1 MARDAPNL
9 QAMRALLLL
18 PFLAAGCAVAPPACA
33 PAGAFVSP
41 ATLRAVADPVG
52 GASRHAV
59 VLLGEEHDRAQDH
72 AWQLSVIKRLYVAE
86 PSLVLGFEMFPRADQ
101 PVLDRWVAGRLTE
114 AEFLAQSDWKHVW
127 GFDPELYL
135 PIFGFAREHRIPMI
149 ALNVSNRT
157 IHLVSK
163 LGFAGVAAADRE
175 GVGTPAPPT
184 PSYRRELADVMAEHA
199 GPKLSPERLAHFI
212 DAQLTWDRAMAEA
225 IAAQRGRPVV
235 AIMGAGHLENR
246 NGVPHQL
253 DALGQTGAL
262 VLLPGHHLC
271 APLGRGYADGVYVE
285 E

>member
-1 MARDAPNL
+1 
-9 QAMRALLLL
+9 MRALLLPL
-18 PFLAAGCAVAPPACA
+18 LVAGCAVTSPPACA
-33 PAGAFVSP
+33 PAGAWVSP
-41 ATLRAVADPVG
+41 ATLRAIADPVG
-52 GASRHAV
+52 RASQHKV

-72 AWQLSVIKRLYVAE
+72 AWQLSVIRRLYSAE

-101 PVLDRWVAGRLTE
+101 AVLDRWVAGRLSE

-127 GFDPELYL
+127 GFDPALYM
-135 PIFGFAREHRIPMI
+135 PIFVFARDHRIPMI

-175 GVGTPAPPT
+175 GLSTPAPPT
-184 PSYRRELADVMAEHA
+184 ASYRRELADVMAEHA
-199 GPKLSPERLAHFI
+199 GPKMSPERLAHFI

-225 IAAQRGRPVV
+225 IAARRGRPVV

-253 DALGQTGAL
+253 DALGVTGAL
-262 VLLPGHHLC
+262 VLLPGHLVC
-271 APLGRGYADGVYVE
+271 EKLGAGYADAVFIE